1 MNPAQKW
8 CTIESEIYKNKMRE
22 AFDLMKEFI
31 MNKQAPIVETPK
43 GKLRGFRFDGVDHF
57 YGIRYAKAKRFQ
69 MPEPVAPWEG
79 VKDAGSYGMNCPV
92 LDEPM
97 PTGEVMIPHRFW
109 PSSEHCQYLNLWTK
123 SCDPTA
129 KRPVLFWIHG
139 GGYASGSGIEQICYD
154 GFNLAKDDDVVVIT
168 VNHRLNAF
176 GYLDL
181 SDFGEKYW
189 NSVNVGMADLV
200 EALRWVRDNIAC
212 FGGDPDNVTIFGQ
225 SGGGGKVTVLGQI
238 PEAEG
243 LFQRMIVMSGVIAG
257 PLLSST
263 CPPKEL
269 ALAILNNLNIP
280 ETQVEKLEKVPVPQ
294 FIWAVNKASKEMEA
308 KGYRVGWA
316 PQPNSY
322 YTCDPLEGDFS
333 AASLKIP
340 TMVGSVFSEFA
351 SFQDGGDR
359 NSLTPAQREAMVK
372 EYYGEEGGEKI
383 LSAFRKAYPGMNES
397 YAVDLDTIFLPA
409 TVDYVNK
416 KAKEASA
423 PVYNYLFNKVFDY
436 DGGRAAWHCSDIP
449 YFFHNGEMVPICHQK
464 NGDMLDRVMSGAF
477 VNFARTGN
485 PNTDGLPQWDPCSEG
500 KLVTMVFD
508 DQCQAKVNLN
518 DELLPLVLQYK
529 PSPKPQPAA
538 VIEDEEESGN
548 AWVF

>member
-1 MNPAQKW
+1 
-8 CTIESEIYKNKMRE
+8 
-22 AFDLMKEFI
+22 MKEFV
-31 MNKQAPIVETPK
+31 MSKDSPIVSTPK

-69 MPEPVAPWEG
+69 MPEPVPAWEG

-92 LDEPM
+92 LSDPM
-97 PTGEVMIPHRFW
+97 PTGEVLIPHRFW

-123 SCDPTA
+123 SCEPSA

-139 GGYASGSGIEQICYD
+139 GGYASGSGMEQICYD
-154 GFNLAKDDDVVVIT
+154 GFNLAKDDDVVVVT

-181 SDFGEKYW
+181 SAFGEKYW

-243 LFQRMIVMSGVIAG
+243 LFHKMIVMSGVLGG
-257 PLLSST
+257 PLFHA
-263 CPPKEL
+263 PYDAKAL
-269 ALAILNNLNIP
+269 ALEILSNLNIP
-280 ETQVEKLEKVPVPQ
+280 ETQVEQLEKVPTPQ
-294 FIWAVNKASKEMEA
+294 FIWAVNKAVKAREA
-308 KGYRVGWA
+308 QGDRINWA

-333 AASLKIP
+333 AASLKVP
-340 TMVGSVFSEFA
+340 TMVGSVFSEFS
-351 SFQDGGDR
+351 SFQSGPDY
-359 NSLTPAQREAMVK
+359 SALSTAEREELVK
-372 EYYGEEGGEKI
+372 ARFGAEGGEKI
-383 LSAFRKAYPGMNES
+383 LAAFRKAFPGMNEA
-397 YAVDLDTIFLPA
+397 YALHYDTAFLPP
-409 TVDYVNK
+409 TVEYVEK

-423 PVYNYLFNKVFDY
+423 PVYNYLFNLVFDV
-436 DGGRAAWHCSDIP
+436 DGGKAAWHCSDIP
-449 YFFHNGEMVPICHQK
+449 YFFHNGEMVPVCHQEA
-464 NGDMLDRVMSGAF
+464 GDMLDQVMSGAF

-485 PNTDGLPQWDPCSEG
+485 PNCPGLPQWEPCSEG
-500 KLVTMVFD
+500 KLVTMEFGPT
-508 DQCQAKVNLN
+508 CAAKVNLHQ
-518 DELLPLVLQYK
+518 ELLPLVLQY
-529 PSPKPQPAA
+529 QPPFTPPAPA
-538 VIEDEEESGN
+538 PEDDDEESGN

>member
-1 MNPAQKW
+1 
-8 CTIESEIYKNKMRE
+8 
-22 AFDLMKEFI
+22 MKEFV
-31 MNKQAPIVETPK
+31 MSKEGPIVQTPK
-43 GKLRGFRFDGVDHF
+43 GKLRGFRYDGIDHF

-69 MPEPVAPWEG
+69 MPEPVPAWEG

-92 LDEPM
+92 LSEPM

-123 SCDPTA
+123 SCDPAA

-139 GGYASGSGIEQICYD
+139 GGYASGSGIEQVCYD
-154 GFNLAKDDDVVVIT
+154 GFNLAKDDDVVVVT

-243 LFQRMIVMSGVIAG
+243 LFHKMIVMSGVITG
-257 PLLSST
+257 PLLSSD
-263 CPPKEL
+263 CDPKEL
-269 ALAILNNLNIP
+269 VLEILKNLNID
-280 ETQVEKLEKVPVPQ
+280 EKDVEKLEKVPVPQ
-294 FIWAVNKASKEMEA
+294 FIWAVNKASKTLTSQG
-308 KGYRVGWA
+308 KRVNWS
-316 PQPNSY
+316 PKPNSY

-333 AASLKIP
+333 PASLKIP
-340 TMVGSVFSEFA
+340 TMVGTVIAEFGVV
-351 SFQDGGDR
+351 QDYGDR
-359 NSLTPAQREAMVK
+359 SQLSVEEREQKVK
-372 EYYGEEGGEKI
+372 EFYGEEGGEKI
-383 LSAFRKAYPGMNES
+383 LAAFRKVYPDINEV
-397 YAVDLDTIFLPA
+397 YATDLETTFLPG
-409 TVDYVNK
+409 TVEYVKK

-423 PVYNYLFNKVFDY
+423 PVYNYMFAKIFDY

-449 YFFHNGEMVPICHQK
+449 YFFHNGDFIPVCQQK
-464 NGDMLDRVMSGAF
+464 CGDMLDKVMSGAF
-477 VNFARTGN
+477 VSFARTGN
-485 PNTDGLPQWDPCSEG
+485 PNCDGLPQWDPCEEG
-500 KLVTMVFD
+500 AMRTMVFND
-508 DQCQAKVNLN
+508 TCVVRENMH
-518 DELLPLVLQYK
+518 DELLPLTLQYK
-529 PSPKPQPAA
+529 PSFDFHPPVPSD
-538 VIEDEEESGN
+538 DEEESGN